1 MLCYR
6 PMVRWFDA
14 HLHLT
19 DPRLHP
25 EVEHVR
31 QIWRDAQIVGGLTC
45 ATFPAEW
52 ETPLPEDPTIIRA
65 YGIHPWAADEADT
78 TNLKQLEALLQA
90 HPTALIGEI
99 GLDGLRKTSDG
110 GAQQHRALHA
120 QLALAERLS
129 RPVVVHGARKWRDL
143 FDALEPWVMKVPA
156 IMLHGAA
163 FSVEQLHHRLFRHR
177 NLWFSFGTA
186 LLNPSAERVRQLAA
200 AVPADRLLIETDAP
214 DMLPRGEGVDA
225 LESTSGRL
233 NHPLNLC
240 RVGAALA
247 AIRGCSI
254 AEIAAQTTQNAQNF
268 ISAR

>member
-1 MLCYR
+1 MLCYH

-45 ATFPAEW
+45 AAFPTAW
-52 ETPLPEDPTIIRA
+52 GTPLPEDPAIVRA
-65 YGIHPWAADEADT
+65 YGIHPWAADDADT
-78 TNLKQLEALLQA
+78 TQLAHLWTLLCAQ
-90 HPTALIGEI
+90 PNALIGEI
-99 GLDGLRKTSDG
+99 GLDGLHKTTDNG
-110 GAQQHRALHA
+110 VQQRHLFHEQMHMAKH
-120 QLALAERLS
+120 LS
-129 RPVVVHGARKWRDL
+129 RPVIVHGARKWSEL
-143 FDALEPWVMKVPA
+143 FDLLESWASHVPA
-156 IMLHGAA
+156 MMLHGAA
-163 FSVEQLHHRLFRHR
+163 FSVEQLHHPLFRHR
-177 NLWFSFGTA
+177 NIWFSFGTA
-186 LLNPSAERVRQLAA
+186 LLNPSAKRVHQLATE
-200 AVPADRLLIETDAP
+200 VPADRLLIETDAP

-225 LESTSGRL
+225 LESAAGRL

-247 AIRGCSI
+247 ALRGCSI